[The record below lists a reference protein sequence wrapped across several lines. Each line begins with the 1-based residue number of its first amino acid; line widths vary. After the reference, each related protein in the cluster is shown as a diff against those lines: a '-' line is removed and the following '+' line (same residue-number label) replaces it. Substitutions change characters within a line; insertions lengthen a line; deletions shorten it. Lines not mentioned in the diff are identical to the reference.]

1 MLSFDG
7 PTVATANLQTGRVKI
22 IATAGEVRNVMLPDV
37 PTLRELGYEIGRS
50 GCSGLFG
57 PTAMSPA
64 VVEAIQRHVAQAL
77 ARTNIKEVLEK
88 TGNEVLASSPAEM
101 LREVKSAHDYWSRV
115 IPELG
120 VRLD

>member
-1 MLSFDG
+1 M
-7 PTVATANLQTGRVKI
+7 
-22 IATAGEVRNVMLPDV
+22 
-37 PTLRELGYEIGRS
+37 
-50 GCSGLFG
+50 
-57 PTAMSPA
+57 
-64 VVEAIQRHVAQAL
+64 VEAIQRHVAQAL

-88 TGNEVLASSPAEM
+88 TGNEVITSSPAEM